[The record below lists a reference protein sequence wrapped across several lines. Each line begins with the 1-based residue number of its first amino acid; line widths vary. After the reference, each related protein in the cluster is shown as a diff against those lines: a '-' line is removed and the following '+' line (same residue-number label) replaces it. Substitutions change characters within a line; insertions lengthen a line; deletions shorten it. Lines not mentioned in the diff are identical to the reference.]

1 MFRLVPSWQ
10 RLLPALAACALA
22 GSAYAEIPRLDVL
35 ASANCVRSA
44 TLLHCDDGHGGYYGM
59 ALQGN
64 DIFLRGHDG
73 VTGLSWAQ
81 TSTSLGR
88 VQLLGGISS
97 DGNIW
102 YGVSRSFGWNVI
114 SRISSSSGERSR
126 VTCNRV
132 KGCD

>member
-1 MFRLVPSWQ
+1 MCNFVPSCR
-10 RLLPALAACALA
+10 RLHLGLAAAALACVAH
-22 GSAYAEIPRLDVL
+22 AEIPRLDGL

-64 DIFLRGHDG
+64 DVLLRGHDG

-81 TSTSLGR
+81 TSTNFGR

-102 YGVSRSFGWNVI
+102 YGVSRSFGWNII